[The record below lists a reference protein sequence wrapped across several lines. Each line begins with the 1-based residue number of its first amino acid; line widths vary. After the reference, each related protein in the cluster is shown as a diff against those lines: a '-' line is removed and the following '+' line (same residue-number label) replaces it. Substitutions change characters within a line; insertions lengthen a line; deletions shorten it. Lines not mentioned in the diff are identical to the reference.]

1 MWLPGDVFLEVEWL
15 EVGHV
20 LLFSE
25 VEGTLCEGEHPLGQ
39 RHNSF
44 DEMGIFVL
52 DDALTLCCSVAEEP
66 DLVVVAEVGEI
77 GVGAY
82 DVCSH
87 GPHLAERA
95 VVDGAVNLHPP
106 GINHGDEECIVGE
119 FLLPEQY
126 GDAEEL
132 EGGHAQE
139 REVAAVADALCHGD
153 ADAQAGIA
161 AGSFAH
167 GHGIDGDGMGVGKG
181 EGFLDEDAADDGV
194 VRPLEV
200 FLVEDEASVLAQS
213 HGAGFRA
220 GLDVQDAG
228 HFPFSFV
235 YNFDAKGSNRLQR
248 YEIILN
254 SFGLCLFFFV
264 TLRPDMEKKEKT
276 GKVFLIAGSEPL
288 GSAGVQA
295 DIKAITRC
303 GGWAAAALTCIVD
316 EDVRRIKGI
325 HHLPE
330 HLIVSQA
337 ESFLSTV
344 GADCIKTGLLP
355 TDGIIRAVADVL
367 RRYRR
372 QPILVDP
379 VIVNFEGK
387 QLVSDDA
394 IRAYKDELF
403 PLATLITPNIREA
416 EFLLGH
422 PLRDAEADLR
432 RLSEWGCDVLV
443 KSVEEGKYLVDYLY
457 EREKGVLTPH
467 PKKRLALDDRNGTG
481 DTLASAIATHLAMG
495 DDLSTAVMRAEAYM
509 NYFLAGPRYYI
520 SADL

>member
-1 MWLPGDVFLEVEWL
+1 
-15 EVGHV
+15 
-20 LLFSE
+20 
-25 VEGTLCEGEHPLGQ
+25 
-39 RHNSF
+39 
-44 DEMGIFVL
+44 
-52 DDALTLCCSVAEEP
+52 
-66 DLVVVAEVGEI
+66 
-77 GVGAY
+77 
-82 DVCSH
+82 
-87 GPHLAERA
+87 
-95 VVDGAVNLHPP
+95 
-106 GINHGDEECIVGE
+106 
-119 FLLPEQY
+119 
-126 GDAEEL
+126 
-132 EGGHAQE
+132 
-139 REVAAVADALCHGD
+139 
-153 ADAQAGIA
+153 
-161 AGSFAH
+161 
-167 GHGIDGDGMGVGKG
+167 
-181 EGFLDEDAADDGV
+181 
-194 VRPLEV
+194 
-200 FLVEDEASVLAQS
+200 
-213 HGAGFRA
+213 
-220 GLDVQDAG
+220 
-228 HFPFSFV
+228 
-235 YNFDAKGSNRLQR
+235 
-248 YEIILN
+248 
-254 SFGLCLFFFV
+254 
-264 TLRPDMEKKEKT
+264 MEKKEKT

-422 PLRDAEADLR
+422 PLHDAEADLR

-457 EREKGVLTPH
+457 EREKDVLTPH

-481 DTLASAIATHLAMG
+481 DTLASAIATHLAKG
-495 DDLSTAVMRAEAYM
+495 DDLPTAVMRAEAYM